1 MKTIRK
7 THTVTH
13 SSNYLYWV
21 AIVINIAVI
30 VIQALIIN
38 YLYHLDSKN
47 CKCAADY
54 RRIYIIV
61 FLTLFVVDTILMSIP
76 PVYKLISSNMT
87 IYSII
92 RLILFI
98 ATIINIV
105 FVYDYIRELKE
116 RRCKC
121 SESVYRTILYVENII
136 EISGIA
142 LIVFGGLFFGVHLS
156 IMKSR

>member
-7 THTVTH
+7 TSSSVTYYGK
-13 SSNYLYWV
+13 SLYWV

-47 CKCAADY
+47 CKFAADY

-76 PVYKLISSNMT
+76 PIYKLISSNMI

-105 FVYDYIRELKE
+105 FVYDYIRKLKE
-116 RRCKC
+116 RR
-121 SESVYRTILYVENII
+121 
-136 EISGIA
+136 
-142 LIVFGGLFFGVHLS
+142 
-156 IMKSR
+156 